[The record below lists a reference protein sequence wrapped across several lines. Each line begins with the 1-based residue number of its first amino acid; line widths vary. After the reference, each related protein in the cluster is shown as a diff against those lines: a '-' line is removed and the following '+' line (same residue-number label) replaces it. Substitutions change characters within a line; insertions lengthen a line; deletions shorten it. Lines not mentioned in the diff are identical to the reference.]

1 MTPKQLTTIEEAG
14 IDLNSYMQDM
24 ARAYL
29 GRHAREGLLLGA
41 SALDKDGYVTTA
53 LGESTALGQSA
64 ALPEGTDSVE
74 IAVAGASAIEPVPT
88 KEALTKDDM
97 TEALMPKQL
106 YAHKV
111 VITKKKK
118 QTNKQANKH
127 NKTEIQGVEEPQQT
141 FWFLV

>member
-1 MTPKQLTTIEEAG
+1 MTPKQLITIEEAG

-64 ALPEGTDSVE
+64 ALPEGTDSVD

-111 VITKKKK
+111 VITKKNQKTNK

-127 NKTEIQGVEEPQQT
+127 NEA
-141 FWFLV
+141 

>member
-1 MTPKQLTTIEEAG
+1 MTPKQLITIEEVG
-14 IDLNSYMQDM
+14 TDLKSYMQDM
-24 ARAYL
+24 ARTYL
-29 GRHAREGLLLGA
+29 ERHAREGLLLGA
-41 SALDKDGYVTTA
+41 SALDKDGYVPTA

-111 VITKKKK
+111 VITTKIKKQK
-118 QTNKQANKH
+118 QTNEQTSKQ
-127 NKTEIQGVEEPQQT
+127 TQQT
-141 FWFLV
+141 

>member
-1 MTPKQLTTIEEAG
+1 MTPKQLITIEEVG
-14 IDLNSYMQDM
+14 TDLKSYMQDM
-24 ARAYL
+24 ARTYL
-29 GRHAREGLLLGA
+29 ERHVREGLLLGA

-111 VITKKKK
+111 VITKKSRNK

-127 NKTEIQGVEEPQQT
+127 NET
-141 FWFLV
+141 

>member
-1 MTPKQLTTIEEAG
+1 MTPKQLITIEDAG
-14 IDLNSYMQDM
+14 TDLKSYMQDM

-29 GRHAREGLLLGA
+29 ERHAREGLLLGA
-41 SALDKDGYVTTA
+41 SALDKDGYVPTA

-118 QTNKQANKH
+118 NKQTNKQANKH
-127 NKTEIQGVEEPQQT
+127 NET
-141 FWFLV
+141 

>member
-1 MTPKQLTTIEEAG
+1 M
-14 IDLNSYMQDM
+14 
-24 ARAYL
+24 
-29 GRHAREGLLLGA
+29 
-41 SALDKDGYVTTA
+41 
-53 LGESTALGQSA
+53 
-64 ALPEGTDSVE
+64 PEGTDSVE

-111 VITKKKK
+111 VISKKTQK

-127 NKTEIQGVEEPQQT
+127 NET
-141 FWFLV
+141 